1 MLLPQISGFDVHADD
16 NHVSYWGQNSLG
28 ASGGDAR
35 FWQQPLSAYCDTASE
50 NVIVIAFLHVFN
62 SASGKLPGMDLSNQ
76 CGPSTLFPDSP
87 LPHCPDTG
95 AGVRKCQSR
104 GKAVLLSLGGAAGAY
119 GFNSDDDARRFAH
132 TIWNLFL
139 GGWSPTRPFD
149 DAVLDGVDLDIEGG
163 PSNGYAAFV
172 AELRSLFAT
181 DLGRRYYVSAA
192 PQCPFPDSYLGSTLD
207 SAWIDM
213 VFIQFYNNYC
223 GMQAYGTPNF
233 NFGRWH
239 EWALNTAKNRDVKLY
254 LGVPASRTAA
264 NGGYVEPSRLREIVR
279 ELRCA
284 YSTFGGVMS
293 WDISQAYGNFD
304 DGGQA
309 FSYAVSQQL
318 TISHADTCSASQP
331 QAQLPPPASPAPPP
345 TPPNVE
351 APPNPPSPPPPNPP
365 SPPSP
370 PSPPNPPQPEPP
382 QPPPIPGG
390 NIKCP
395 VKGGACAA
403 QAKICDGH
411 YYYECANNIWYRR
424 PCSPATDCSY
434 NNNGE
439 AMCDWPKIPPT
450 ICEGPHNSAA
460 GEDFDQQNLG
470 AGTASPKAKEEF
482 VNMYNPP
489 ADAGAESASD
499 YWAGVHAA
507 PDDGAEEDADI
518 VSIDPVKA
526 QFLIDFVAL
535 EADQTVALFAFDSI
549 QNQDQQLFRT
559 QVRVRT
565 NDRAIS
571 SRWKVS
577 FYVGPDH
584 IVHSTSRGKFWQRG
598 NKVVIVSDPLQE
610 ADRNMV
616 IRFVVEGTMGRTK
629 PNDDPSADPDDHG
642 FAGTGFDASLAHFE
656 TRPVEDDG
664 R

>member
-16 NHVSYWGQNSLG
+16 NHVSYWGQKYEHKIANSLG

-76 CGPSTLFPDSP
+76 CGPSTLF
-87 LPHCPDTG
+87 
-95 AGVRKCQSR
+95 
-104 GKAVLLSLGGAAGAY
+104 
-119 GFNSDDDARRFAH
+119 
-132 TIWNLFL
+132 
-139 GGWSPTRPFD
+139 
-149 DAVLDGVDLDIEGG
+149 IEGG

-304 DGGQA
+304 DAGQA

-345 TPPNVE
+345 PPSVE

-395 VKGGACAA
+395 VNGGACTA

-411 YYYECANNIWYRR
+411 YYYECNNIWYRR
-424 PCSPATDCSY
+424 PCSPGTDCSY

-439 AMCDWPKIPPT
+439 AMCDWPKTPPT

-460 GEDFDQQNLG
+460 NEDFDQQNLG

-482 VNMYNPP
+482 VNMYKPP
-489 ADAGAESASD
+489 ADAGAESPGD
-499 YWAGVHAA
+499 YWAGVQAA

-535 EADQTVALFAFDSI
+535 EADQTVALFAFDST

-565 NDRAIS
+565 NDRPIS

-598 NKVVIVSDPLQE
+598 NKVVIVSDTLQE